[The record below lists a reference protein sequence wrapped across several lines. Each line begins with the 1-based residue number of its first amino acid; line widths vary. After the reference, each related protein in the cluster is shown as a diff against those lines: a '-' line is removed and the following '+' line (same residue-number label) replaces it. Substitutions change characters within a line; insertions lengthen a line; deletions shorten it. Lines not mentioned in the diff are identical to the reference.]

1 MAQLQMSALICSQ
14 RSFGN
19 AFVPF
24 YIPTV
29 PYDPTTGYDTA
40 TTGYVLFEEAD
51 GRLTA
56 TASGAELGATVTIT
70 R

>member
-1 MAQLQMSALICSQ
+1 MPA
-14 RSFGN
+14 
-19 AFVPF
+19 
-24 YIPTV
+24 IPH
-29 PYDPTTGYDTA
+29 DPTTGYDAA

-56 TASGAELGATVTIT
+56 TATVAELGETITIT